1 MGFDASKLGDFAMW
15 YLVFLISTTLHEF
28 AHALAAFKGGDE
40 TAYHG
45 GQLTVDPLPH
55 IRREPF
61 GMVLVP
67 VITFFMAGW
76 MMGWASVPFDPL
88 WAGRHPR
95 RAALMAAAGPAI
107 NFGLAIIAFI
117 ALHALMAGGLF
128 VPPEALGFSRLVSVV
143 GGAEANPGLDALAV
157 FLSVLL
163 GLNLLLGLFNLIP
176 VPPLDG
182 AGIVRGLWPER
193 AERIYAGFYAS
204 PMSQMLGILVAWYI
218 FDKIWPP
225 VFRLMIEVLHPGIY
239 V

>member
-1 MGFDASKLGDFAMW
+1 MGFDASRLGEFAMW

-28 AHALAAFKGGDE
+28 AHAFAAYRGGDE

-67 VITFFMAGW
+67 VPTFFMAGW
-76 MMGWASVPFDPL
+76 MMGWASVPFDPR
-88 WAGRHPR
+88 WAGRHPK
-95 RAALMAAAGPAI
+95 RAAVMAAAGPAI
-107 NFGLAIIAFI
+107 NFALAIAAFI
-117 ALHALMAGGLF
+117 ALKVLMAAGVF
-128 VPPEALGFSRLVSVV
+128 TAPDALSLSHLVSVV
-143 GGAEANPGLDALAV
+143 GGAEANPGLDALAI

-163 GLNLLLGLFNLIP
+163 GLNVLLGLFNLIP

-193 AERIYAGFYAS
+193 AERLYAGFYSS
-204 PMSQMLGILVAWYI
+204 PMASMLGLLVAWVI
-218 FDKIWPP
+218 FDRIWLP
-225 VFRLMIEVLHPGIY
+225 VFRLVVQVLHPGLFG
-239 V
+239 